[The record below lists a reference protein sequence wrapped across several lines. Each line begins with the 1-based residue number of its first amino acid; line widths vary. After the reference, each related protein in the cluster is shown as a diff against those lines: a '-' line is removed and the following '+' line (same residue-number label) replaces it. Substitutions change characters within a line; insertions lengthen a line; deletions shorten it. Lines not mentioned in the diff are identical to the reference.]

1 MTFLIEL
8 LFACVLFTLFVF
20 LMFKDT
26 MKKSDFCEPNDGLLK
41 WNNLLFKTIL
51 IWIVYYLIVSCHQ
64 KRQTARYGRH

>member
-26 MKKSDFCEPNDGLLK
+26 MKRVTF
-41 WNNLLFKTIL
+41 
-51 IWIVYYLIVSCHQ
+51 VSRTMDC
-64 KRQTARYGRH
+64 